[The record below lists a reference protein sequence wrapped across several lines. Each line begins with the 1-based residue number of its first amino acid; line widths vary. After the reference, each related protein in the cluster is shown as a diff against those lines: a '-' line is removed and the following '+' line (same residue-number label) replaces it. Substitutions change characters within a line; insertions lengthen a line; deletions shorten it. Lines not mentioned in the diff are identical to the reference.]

1 MSKIKYLFST
11 FLAVAA
17 FSSCVNDFDN
27 VPEDLV
33 IIPEGDPRA
42 WKANMTIGEL
52 IAMYDRID
60 NIYVF
65 GKDDTLKFDPDAGY
79 TYFTLT
85 QDPMQ
90 YPVKSVSQTDGR
102 LKISVDYKGKSFMI
116 CRETGD
122 TYKNLFSLT
131 PMEAPG
137 DIYITGRVTT
147 CDTASNIY
155 KYFMLEDLVDK
166 SAIKVSIDAGSLSG
180 IFPLGQVVSIKCNGL
195 MMGRYAEM
203 PQIGVYGFRND
214 PPNAFSPK
222 VRFEPGRIP
231 YSLVPEHFQRIGLP
245 DKSKV
250 VPEEKTIA
258 DLAGL
263 DSTWYGRLILIKDV
277 QFTGRGDGEELLPY
291 DQMITIEES
300 IKQTGNTNKYQ
311 RNPIYA
317 PSTYSVDAG
326 YNIGFP
332 QSREISDG
340 TGTVNIATSEYAH
353 FANTLIPRKEKKG
366 SVIAILGWFHD
377 KNSSQGDYQLTIRSL
392 DDLSKSFYE

>member
-1 MSKIKYLFST
+1 
-11 FLAVAA
+11 
-17 FSSCVNDFDN
+17 
-27 VPEDLV
+27 
-33 IIPEGDPRA
+33 
-42 WKANMTIGEL
+42 
-52 IAMYDRID
+52 
-60 NIYVF
+60 
-65 GKDDTLKFDPDAGY
+65 
-79 TYFTLT
+79 
-85 QDPMQ
+85 
-90 YPVKSVSQTDGR
+90 
-102 LKISVDYKGKSFMI
+102 
-116 CRETGD
+116 
-122 TYKNLFSLT
+122 
-131 PMEAPG
+131 MEAPG